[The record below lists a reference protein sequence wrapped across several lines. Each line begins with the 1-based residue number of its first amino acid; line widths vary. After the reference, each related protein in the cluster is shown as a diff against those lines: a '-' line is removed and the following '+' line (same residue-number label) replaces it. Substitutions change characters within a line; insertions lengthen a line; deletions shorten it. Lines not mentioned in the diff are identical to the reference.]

1 MNISEKTGIL
11 KIYVGESDKI
21 NGRVLFEEIVFEAR
35 NAGLAGATV
44 YKGIMSYGASHSIHT
59 MKIFALSNDLP
70 VIIEIIDNIEK
81 LDQFSEKINKIME
94 ASKRGGLVTFQE
106 LSVVRYEKGKIQV
119 ESPKPK
125 TWQAMPVACSPHLV

>member
-11 KIYVGESDKI
+11 KVYVGESDKI

-81 LDQFSEKINKIME
+81 LDQFSEKVNKIME

-106 LSVVRYEKGKIQV
+106 LSVVRYEKGEKY
-119 ESPKPK
+119 K
-125 TWQAMPVACSPHLV
+125 